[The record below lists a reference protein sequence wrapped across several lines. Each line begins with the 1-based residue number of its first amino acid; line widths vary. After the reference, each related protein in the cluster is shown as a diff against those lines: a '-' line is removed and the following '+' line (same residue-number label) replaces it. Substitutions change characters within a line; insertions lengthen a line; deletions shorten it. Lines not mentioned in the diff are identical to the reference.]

1 MKWLKNV
8 LVGFDQLANAL
19 FGGDPDETI
28 SSRCG
33 KREQSSRFCK
43 WLCRQLHKIDKR
55 HCPDSIEGDEGKDAI
70 GY

>member
-1 MKWLKNV
+1 MKRWTVNV

-33 KREQSSRFCK
+33 KREDSNRVCKFLCK
-43 WLCRQLHKIDKR
+43 WLNKIDER
-55 HCPDSIEGDEGKDAI
+55 HCAKSIESDEGAKSL
-70 GY
+70 